1 MLTCNRLRWF
11 RHVKQSELYTG
22 QISDLKGERN
32 ASRGRPKKCWF
43 DAIKDDLSQ
52 RNLKDE
58 TCRNRSE

>member
-1 MLTCNRLRWF
+1 M
-11 RHVKQSELYTG
+11 KQSELYTG
-22 QISDLKGERN
+22 QVSDLKGERN

-52 RNLKDE
+52 RNLKAQ